1 MQQKQYLR
9 QQIQRA
15 FTQYAQMPLDTL
27 LDEKNYI
34 EFLDFLAQ
42 KKFDREISL
51 ELFNTCP
58 KKQNKFITID
68 DFIDVFFKAEDELVR
83 QISVVNQ
90 KISTLN
96 EQREDLLVKIQ
107 DDQSKHTSNHQQQQ
121 NLMQIKIDIQLAQVA
136 LSSYQVDNQAYY
148 VLAECAG
155 LSKATEP
162 SQNFYFNQ
170 VLQISANH
178 EAQYLNLYLYPSTN
192 KSQQPLGQIQMN
204 IQNFPQGK
212 DLPFQ
217 EFLKSSSGQQ
227 IPIFLQYIINIQKS
241 KSGSKYEDKYNE
253 KNLKIQEKENQ
264 LKEIDSNLKT
274 LYLLIRNLDQINSKN
289 VNEVKDMEQYM
300 RINKNIEYLKNSPNK
315 SQQLQEELKSREQ
328 LLMSKSN
335 NKSASQ
341 SNIQQGQNHRIFSNK
356 YEQDE
361 EKNQN
366 AIQKDKEIPYSY
378 DERILIRNFKIAIGI
393 FLLISIL
400 QNFEKPA
407 FIEIS
412 ALLGFIS
419 LLCTDELD
427 EYYTLFLSILIII
440 QLCIDFT
447 WTMLYDLTDYH
458 ERYKAIDNENQKVL
472 MIFSYIVMVV
482 GFFYKFFFMH
492 MTFIYFNNIAV
503 KLQEIKSRN
512 LS

>member
-9 QQIQRA
+9 QNIQKA
-15 FTQYAQMPLDTL
+15 FTQYSQMPLDTL

-42 KKFDREISL
+42 KKFDREIGL

-90 KISTLN
+90 KINSLN

-107 DDQSKHTSNHQQQQ
+107 DDQSNHKAIYQQQQ
-121 NLMQIKIDIQLAQVA
+121 NLMQIKIDVQMAQIA
-136 LSSYQVDNQAYY
+136 RSSFQVDNQAYY
-148 VLAECAG
+148 ILAECSG
-155 LSKATEP
+155 LSKSTEP

-170 VLQISANH
+170 TLQISVNH
-178 EAQYLNLYLYPSTN
+178 EAQYLNLYLFPSSN
-192 KSQQPLGQIQMN
+192 QQPLGQIQMN

-217 EFLKSSSGQQ
+217 EFFQSSSGQQ

-253 KNLKIQEKENQ
+253 KSLKIQEKENQ

-289 VNEVKDMEQYM
+289 ANEVKDMEQYM

-335 NKSASQ
+335 NKSANQSQ
-341 SNIQQGQNHRIFSNK
+341 LQQGFNHRIFSNK

-361 EKNQN
+361 ENNQNINQKNQ
-366 AIQKDKEIPYSY
+366 EIPYSY

-393 FLLISIL
+393 FLIISIL

-407 FIEIS
+407 FIEIG

-427 EYYTLFLSILIII
+427 EYYTLFLSLLIII
-440 QLCIDFT
+440 QLCIDFA
-447 WTMLYDLTDYH
+447 WTMIYDLTDYY

-472 MIFSYIVMVV
+472 MIFCYIVMVV

-492 MTFIYFNNIAV
+492 MAFIYYNNIAV

-512 LS
+512 IS